1 MKVKRKS
8 GFYTKLELEENH
20 FQKFSRSSESAELDV
35 QVSEKFLI
43 WGLSLTGVGPGTS
56 YQPPPLKMLLL
67 ASQTPPQPP
76 FPFPTKDWEPNASCV
91 KVFDPL
97 TE

>member
-56 YQPPPLKMLLL
+56 Y
-67 ASQTPPQPP
+67 
-76 FPFPTKDWEPNASCV
+76 
-91 KVFDPL
+91 
-97 TE
+97 